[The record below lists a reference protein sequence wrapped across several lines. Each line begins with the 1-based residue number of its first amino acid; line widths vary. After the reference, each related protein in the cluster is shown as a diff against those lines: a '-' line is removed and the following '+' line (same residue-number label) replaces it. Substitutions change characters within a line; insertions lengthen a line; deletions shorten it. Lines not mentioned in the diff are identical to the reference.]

1 MTDALYVCGVSHQSA
16 GLDVREAAALDDS
29 AARALLRRL
38 RHAPQVAEAAVLATC
53 NRTEVYAA
61 VGVRAE
67 GQAAIRAALL
77 AHTRLGRGRL
87 DCCGFE
93 LWDERAVE
101 HLFRVTCG
109 LESVVVGESEIAAQV
124 RRAAERAR
132 AEETAGAL
140 LTALFEH
147 GLAASRRVRQA
158 TAIGV
163 GATSLS
169 SVVSDV
175 VADRCGPAPARVAIV
190 GAGQLARKLAGAVA
204 GRGVAELAIFNRNL
218 PAASELAQRHGGSA
232 LALERLRD
240 RLENFDAVILATHA
254 PHPLLGAAMVQE
266 AAARRGAPL
275 LVVDLAVPRNVE
287 PAVGL
292 LDDVELQDL
301 DAVQALVTRN
311 ALARHRAARGAA
323 QLVRGETARFAT
335 WRRQADATPL
345 VRSIWR
351 EAERV
356 RAQELAQ
363 LDGLS
368 EAERERL
375 DELTRSLVR
384 RLLHLPT
391 QRLREACEAPD
402 GRLKLELLQSLLA
415 VSPPGDAAPL
425 TLRERD
431 VA

>member
-1 MTDALYVCGVSHQSA
+1 
-16 GLDVREAAALDDS
+16 
-29 AARALLRRL
+29 
-38 RHAPQVAEAAVLATC
+38 
-53 NRTEVYAA
+53 
-61 VGVRAE
+61 
-67 GQAAIRAALL
+67 
-77 AHTRLGRGRL
+77 
-87 DCCGFE
+87 
-93 LWDERAVE
+93 
-101 HLFRVTCG
+101 
-109 LESVVVGESEIAAQV
+109 VVVGETEIAAQV
-124 RRAAERAR
+124 RRAGERAG
-132 AEETAGAL
+132 AGETAGAL
-140 LTALFEH
+140 LSALFEH
-147 GLAASRRVRQA
+147 ALAASRRVRHA
-158 TAIGV
+158 TSIGV

-169 SVVSDV
+169 SVVADL
-175 VADRCGPAPARVAIV
+175 VADRCGPAAARIAIV
-190 GAGQLARKLAGAVA
+190 GAGQLAGKLAGAVA
-204 GRGVAELAIFNRNL
+204 GRGVGELVIFNRNL
-218 PAASELAQRHGGSA
+218 AAACELAQRHGGA
-232 LALERLRD
+232 AVALERLRAE
-240 RLENFDAVILATHA
+240 LAHLDAVILATHA
-254 PHPLLGAAMVQE
+254 PHPLLRAAELEEV
-266 AAARRGAPL
+266 AARRGAPL

-323 QLVRGETARFAT
+323 QLVRSETARFAT
-335 WRRQADATPL
+335 WRRQADAAPL

-391 QRLREACEAPD
+391 QRLREACDAPD

-415 VSPPGDAAPL
+415 ASPPAQATL
-425 TLRERD
+425 TLPERD